1 MLLCLNFDF
10 TPSLRIEQHLAIIA
24 NTLHFFWFQGVR
36 VMVCVLQIPMMRCL
50 HIREIKICRCEY
62 EKANYS
68 CVWVCGVWCVVCSC
82 AYQPTNQ
89 FFSIDSNLTSTAR
102 FIMRYYFRSLSLVLA
117 ISQSHTCINISV
129 ISPFLSLIR
138 IFFFFFVFQSVF
150 YGFSLFHFFI
160 FVHIVFLV

>member
-1 MLLCLNFDF
+1 MCHKSDFIFIHSKNKNHMLLCLNFDF

-117 ISQSHTCINISV
+117 ISQSHTCTF
-129 ISPFLSLIR
+129 P
-138 IFFFFFVFQSVF
+138 
-150 YGFSLFHFFI
+150 
-160 FVHIVFLV
+160 